1 MSPMRRRLLFG
12 VPLAVAVAGGA
23 GFYTIL
29 RRMQDDQYD
38 PHALP
43 SPLIGKRPPA
53 FTLPGAAGES
63 GFSNTDLLTPPKP
76 MLVNWFASWCAPCQ
90 EEAPMLQKLAASGIT
105 IWGIAYE
112 DQPADLAA
120 YLQKYGNPYAR
131 VATDQSG
138 LTAINWGVYGVPE
151 TYFIDKA
158 GIVRLR
164 YAGALTDEVVKTR
177 LKPLFEQYS

>member
-1 MSPMRRRLLFG
+1 MSPLRRRLLFG

-29 RRMQDDQYD
+29 RRMQDDEYN

-53 FTLPGAAGES
+53 FTLPGADGS
-63 GFSNTDLLTPPKP
+63 QGFSNTDLLSPAKP
-76 MLVNWFASWCAPCQ
+76 MLVNWFASWCAPCR
-90 EEAPMLQKLAASGIT
+90 EEAPILRQLADSGMT
-105 IWGIAYE
+105 IWGIAYQ
-112 DQPADLAA
+112 DHPDDLAA
-120 YLQKYGNPYAR
+120 YLKAYGNPYRR
-131 VATDQSG
+131 VASDESG

-151 TYFIDKA
+151 TYFIDKT

-164 YAGALTDEVVKTR
+164 YAGALTKMVLDREIM
-177 LKPLFEQYS
+177 PLFRQYS